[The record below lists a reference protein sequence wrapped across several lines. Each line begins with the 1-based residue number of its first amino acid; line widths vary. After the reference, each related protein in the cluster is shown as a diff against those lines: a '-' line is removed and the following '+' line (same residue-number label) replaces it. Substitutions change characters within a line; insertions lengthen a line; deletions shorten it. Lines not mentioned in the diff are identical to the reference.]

1 MSGRCPLTPAAAL
14 GHIEIGS
21 GSDPISS
28 FIRNDSFVPIFPQ
41 IAPDNGAICLLL
53 GLAYEWRR
61 AVPADDCCRV

>member
-1 MSGRCPLTPAAAL
+1 MSGQCPLTPAAAL

-41 IAPDNGAICLLL
+41 IAPDNGVICLLL
-53 GLAYEWRR
+53 GLGS
-61 AVPADDCCRV
+61 